1 MIEIGT
7 IIFLIFI
14 IAVSGYIY
22 LDSKEKQE
30 ENYEQYEYTNST
42 DTSNMT
48 DEEIKTELINQIRG
62 ININL
67 VELQNQLDKQNKKI
81 KNIKEDTGLITAILL
96 IPIIIGI
103 IAILISIHAGSNIL
117 KTLSNNT
124 DNTSVYVTNQNESI
138 IEDSEYYGQDNDNS
152 NLNTYYET
160 DYQNN

>member
-1 MIEIGT
+1 MIGT

-14 IAVSGYIY
+14 IATLVCVY
-22 LDSKEKQE
+22 LDRKERKE
-30 ENYEQYEYTNST
+30 EDYKPFEYTDLAN
-42 DTSNMT
+42 TSNMT
-48 DEEIKTELINQIRG
+48 EEEFKVELINQIRG

-117 KTLSNNT
+117 KTLGNNT
-124 DNTSVYVTNQNESI
+124 GNTSIYVTNQDGNI
-138 IEDSEYYGQDNDNS
+138 IEDSEYYGQDNNN
-152 NLNTYYET
+152 NLDTYYET